1 MHFPCMCKV
10 KRGRSHVQ
18 CNALEQN
25 KNKGSHSW
33 LVYNCK
39 ITHDLMKK
47 VQKKLLVQI
56 FLNWMQ
62 KRSDFYI
69 SILSFTM
76 IKENV
81 QKHEEDMMT
90 HYCTMALQYFLLR
103 VCRIKSVYFA
113 ICLTS

>member
-47 VQKKLLVQI
+47 VQKKAVGANI
-56 FLNWMQ
+56 FKLDA
-62 KRSDFYI
+62 K
-69 SILSFTM
+69 T
-76 IKENV
+76 K
-81 QKHEEDMMT
+81 
-90 HYCTMALQYFLLR
+90 
-103 VCRIKSVYFA
+103 
-113 ICLTS
+113 